1 MADKS
6 AAGRVEGISGGGA
19 ERALDVSN
27 GTIRIKAARTIIR
40 RILIAAVADANM
52 DGPEHT

>member
-1 MADKS
+1 LADKS